1 MNWPW
6 PLDAVQSWFENFWN
20 WVSESANYAARWL
33 WNQLVEKFTWIR
45 DRVSEG
51 LTAAQEYLWGRIQW
65 LRDRVGEGWNYI
77 TQQLYERVSWLKDQ
91 VSGSI
96 TWLSEEIRKSYGSVS
111 NFVSN
116 SVSWMHDQISNRISS
131 LWTAIRT
138 EVGNVSKSVS
148 RSVSGLWDSLTG
160 LAEDLLKGMAEALG
174 RGFQGLLDWVLKHL
188 TWFNQMVIGA
198 VNSVIAAVQGFIMDL
213 GRRFMDALTQVY
225 TPGSP
230 DKEVENT
237 IRVMVETMNKRV
249 VEEIKKMYKSPPSPE
264 DAIATAGSVAT
275 LLGTG
280 ILSVK
285 VLAAAADAAH
295 PTKDIGFKDVASSM
309 VASTGASAA
318 MSALLRAP
326 MEIGL
331 LTPLRHAYNSMFTP
345 VIPDPRSLID
355 MRTGGFIAEE
365 EFLTAMRSQ
374 GYSESWS
381 MKMLDA
387 AYRLPGFR
395 DLQEMRWRDLIN
407 DDKVRQTLTRSGFPG
422 EFIEAFMGL
431 IPRIPG
437 PSDLIRFVVREVITP
452 EDFNTWMARQGYGA
466 EWAKA
471 YWDAHWELPAFGNL
485 VDAFHRGTITEEEL
499 QKFIVWH
506 DYSPEPRPGISKS
519 DVEIMRSLLK
529 TLIPRV
535 DLRYGWE
542 MGRLTDEELVERY
555 RMLGYEEDAELMAE
569 IQKVRALVEEIHKVR
584 DEWIR
589 DFIDG
594 FIDEDTLRAN
604 LEALGIGAV
613 RIEYYVTYAKKRR
626 EREFKKDLLDLYED
640 GYVKDLVT
648 DEELEER
655 AKEIIVDPDSVNLF
669 LQKAYVRKYRKPK
682 AG

>member
-6 PLDAVQSWFENFWN
+6 PLDGVQSWFENFWN
-20 WVSESANYAARWL
+20 WVSESATYAARWL
-33 WNQLVEKFTWIR
+33 WNQVTERLDWIKDRIGEGIQAAQQYLWEKIEWLR

-51 LTAAQEYLWGRIQW
+51 WGYLSKQFQ
-65 LRDRVGEGWNYI
+65 DRVD
-77 TQQLYERVSWLKDQ
+77 WLKDQ
-91 VSGSI
+91 MSSGI
-96 TWLSEEIRKSYGSVS
+96 TWLAGEMRKSYGSVTR
-111 NFVSN
+111 FVSEN
-116 SVSWMHDQISNRISS
+116 ISWIQEQVSNRISA
-131 LWTAIRT
+131 LWTALRT
-138 EVGNVSKSVS
+138 EVGNLSKSMS
-148 RSVSGLWDSLTG
+148 KSVSGLWDSLVG
-160 LAEDLLKGMAEALG
+160 LAGDLLKGVSESLG
-174 RGFQGLLDWVLKHL
+174 KGFQGFLDWVLKHL
-188 TWFNQMVIGA
+188 TWFGQMIVGA
-198 VNSVIAAVQGFIMDL
+198 VNSVIAAVRGPIMDL
-213 GRRFMDALTQVY
+213 GRRFMDSLTDIY

-230 DKEVENT
+230 PEDVKRTVE
-237 IRVMVETMNKRV
+237 VMVQTMHKRV
-249 VEEIKKMYKSPPSPE
+249 VEEIQKMYHSPPSPE
-264 DAIATAGSVAT
+264 DAIRTAGSIAT
-275 LLGTG
+275 LLGVG

-295 PTKDIGFKDVASSM
+295 PTKDIGFKDIATSM
-309 VASTGASAA
+309 IAGTGAAAA

-326 MEIGL
+326 MDVGL
-331 LTPLRHAYNSMFTP
+331 LIPLRHAYNSMFTP
-345 VIPDPRSLID
+345 NIPDPRDLLD
-355 MRTGGFIAEE
+355 LRAGGYIAEDEFIA
-365 EFLTAMRSQ
+365 AMKSQ

-381 MKMLDA
+381 RKMLDA
-387 AYRLPGFR
+387 AYKLPGFR

-407 DDKVRQTLTRSGFPG
+407 DDKVRETLQRSGFPG
-422 EFIEAFMGL
+422 EFTEAFMGL

-437 PSDLIRFVVREVITP
+437 PSDLIRFVVREVISP
-452 EDFNTWMARQGYGA
+452 EDFTSWMARQGYA
-466 EWAKA
+466 DEWAKA

-485 VDAFHRGTITEEEL
+485 VDAYHRNLITEEEL
-499 QKFIVWH
+499 KKYIIWH

-519 DVEIMRSLLK
+519 DVEIMRGLLK

-542 MGRLTDEELVERY
+542 MGRLTDEELVARY
-555 RMLGYEEDAELMAE
+555 RMLGYEDDAELMAE

-655 AKEIIVDPDSVNLF
+655 AREIIVDPDSVSLF

>member
-1 MNWPW
+1 LNWPW
-6 PLDAVQSWFENFWN
+6 PLDAVQSWFEGFWN

-51 LTAAQEYLWGRIQW
+51 LTAAQEYLWDKIQW

-77 TQQLYERVSWLKDQ
+77 TQQLIERVSWLKDQ
-91 VSGSI
+91 VNSGI
-96 TWLSEEIRKSYGSVS
+96 TWLSEEVRKSYDGVS

-116 SVSWMHDQISNRISS
+116 SVTWLREEIRESISSISKFVSSNVSWVRDQISNRLSS
-131 LWTAIRT
+131 LWTAMRT

-174 RGFQGLLDWVLKHL
+174 KGFQGVLDWILKHL
-188 TWFNQMVIGA
+188 TWFSQMVIGA

-213 GRRFMDALTQVY
+213 GRRFMDGLTQVY

-237 IRVMVETMNKRV
+237 VRVMVQTLNKRV
-249 VEEIKKMYKSPPSPE
+249 VEEIKKMYKSPPSAE
-264 DAIATAGSVAT
+264 DAIATAGSIAT

-295 PTKDIGFKDVASSM
+295 PTKDIGFKDIAASM
-309 VASTGASAA
+309 IAGTGAATA
-318 MSALLRAP
+318 MSMLLRTP

-345 VIPDPRSLID
+345 VIP
-355 MRTGGFIAEE
+355 
-365 EFLTAMRSQ
+365 
-374 GYSESWS
+374 
-381 MKMLDA
+381 
-387 AYRLPGFR
+387 
-395 DLQEMRWRDLIN
+395 
-407 DDKVRQTLTRSGFPG
+407 
-422 EFIEAFMGL
+422 
-431 IPRIPG
+431 G
-437 PSDLIRFVVREVITP
+437 PSDLIRFVVREVISP
-452 EDFNTWMARQGYGA
+452 EEFYRTMPLHGYSERWAR
-466 EWAKA
+466 A

-485 VDAFHRGTITEEEL
+485 VDAFHRGAITEEEL

-555 RMLGYEEDAELMAE
+555 RILGYEDDAELMAE

-648 DEELEER
+648 DEELEAR
-655 AKEIIVDPDSVNLF
+655 DQEILVDPDAVNLY
-669 LQKAYVRKYRKPK
+669 LQKAYVRKYHKPK